1 MVRHVETRL
10 VESFDDD
17 SSFGE
22 ATTHPLCPICSTLS
36 GCFANGMDHN
46 NTVVFRDQNWSS
58 GGIVIYHVDEM
69 APKQTARGYPGHP
82 NWPTDHYQV
91 AVLQADG
98 EYSIEKGTSPGNT
111 GHFWTKGRTLKSGGD
126 LWPNSDSYQGGKRQ
140 ATGIEITVTSDSQF
154 IMSFT
159 VSGLSGSRPAL
170 RFPTED
176 ISTGIMGEGS
186 DPDTTGGTIT
196 WILSMLGGVAAMI
209 GVLIVVL

>member
-1 MVRHVETRL
+1 MLYE
-10 VESFDDD
+10 
-17 SSFGE
+17 
-22 ATTHPLCPICSTLS
+22 
-36 GCFANGMDHN
+36 N
-46 NTVVFRDQNWSS
+46 NTRDQNWPA
-58 GGIVIYHVDEM
+58 GGIVIYHVDEL

-98 EYSIEKGTSPGNT
+98 AYEIEKGISPGNE
-111 GHFWTKGRTLKSGGD
+111 GDFWTKGMTLKSGGD
-126 LWPNSDSYQGGKRQ
+126 SWPNTDSYQGGRRR
-140 ATGIEITVTSDSQF
+140 ATGIEITVTSNSQF

-159 VSGLSGSRPAL
+159 VSGLSASPAL

-176 ISTGIMGEGS
+176 TATGILGEGS

-196 WILSMLGGVAAMI
+196 WILTVLGGVAAMI